1 MLHVSRKK
9 LLIANILRF
18 GGTLIILCYIPL
30 MALDNI
36 FRFAPLV
43 VGGIL
48 AIWGGLMRT
57 DLFIC
62 PGCGHKILRGGGFF
76 DQLLNRVP
84 YECYS
89 CKAYIEVVKDK
100 D

>member
-1 MLHVSRKK
+1 MLHVSKK
-9 LLIANILRF
+9 NLLIANALRF
-18 GGTLIILCYIPL
+18 VGTLLILCYLPL
-30 MALDNI
+30 TY
-36 FRFAPLV
+36 FQSRFGLVPLII
-43 VGGIL
+43 GGVL
-48 AIWGGLMRT
+48 SIWGGLKRT

-62 PGCGHKILRGGGFF
+62 PVCGHKILRGGGFF

-84 YECYS
+84 YECYN